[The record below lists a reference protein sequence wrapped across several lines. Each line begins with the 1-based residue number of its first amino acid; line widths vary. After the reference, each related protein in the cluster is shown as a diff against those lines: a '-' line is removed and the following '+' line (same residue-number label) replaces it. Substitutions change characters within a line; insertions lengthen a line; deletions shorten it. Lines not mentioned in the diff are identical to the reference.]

1 MTLGTIIERM
11 ADNVALKVIIG
22 EYDNLARVYTLSKDY
37 SLIFDYL
44 NCEVTTIDTSE
55 DGVLIVTVKEELK
68 Y

>member
-22 EYDNLARVYTLSKDY
+22 EYDNIARVYTLSKDF

-55 DGVLIVTVKEELK
+55 DCVLIVTVKEELK